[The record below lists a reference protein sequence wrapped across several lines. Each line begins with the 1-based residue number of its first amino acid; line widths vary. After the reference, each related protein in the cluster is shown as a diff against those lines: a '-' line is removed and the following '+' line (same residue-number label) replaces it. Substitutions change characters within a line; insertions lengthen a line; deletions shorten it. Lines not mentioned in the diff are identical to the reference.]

1 MLGLYVGIRTEKS
14 IYKTLKYGK
23 NQQIG
28 NPLGHVC
35 SKIVFSK
42 HLKQEFNANLSNR
55 GSFSQHIVTLG
66 KQDFRIFSRFST
78 REVAT
83 HPLLKKRVYSTP
95 YRAVMK
101 LPLPCMTEPASASF
115 SGRFTHLELKVGT

>member
-1 MLGLYVGIRTEKS
+1 MSGLYVGIRTEKS

-42 HLKQEFNANLSNR
+42 HLKQEFNVNLSNR

-78 REVAT
+78 REAAT
-83 HPLLKKRVYSTP
+83 HPL
-95 YRAVMK
+95 
-101 LPLPCMTEPASASF
+101 
-115 SGRFTHLELKVGT
+115 

>member
-35 SKIVFSK
+35 SKIVF
-42 HLKQEFNANLSNR
+42 LN
-55 GSFSQHIVTLG
+55 I
-66 KQDFRIFSRFST
+66 
-78 REVAT
+78 
-83 HPLLKKRVYSTP
+83 
-95 YRAVMK
+95 
-101 LPLPCMTEPASASF
+101 
-115 SGRFTHLELKVGT
+115 